1 MFVVRLTGVLVAIAI
16 AVTFVLYLATRD
28 RRYLKLSWRIFL
40 FALVFVVAVM
50 VLYLMERLVFVV

>member
-28 RRYLKLSWRIFL
+28 RRYLKWSWRIFQ
-40 FALVFVVAVM
+40 FALVFIVAVM
-50 VLYLMERLVFVV
+50 VLYLLERLVFVV